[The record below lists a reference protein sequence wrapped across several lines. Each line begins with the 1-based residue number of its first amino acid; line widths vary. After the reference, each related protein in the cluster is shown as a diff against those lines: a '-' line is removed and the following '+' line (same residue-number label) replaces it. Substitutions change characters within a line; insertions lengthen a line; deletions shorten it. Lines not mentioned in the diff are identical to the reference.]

1 MNRSF
6 RLLLVTGL
14 ALLLLAAGCAAKPAG
29 APQVARNE
37 RAAMPAAA
45 PTQAPA
51 ATAAPAMPAEI
62 GSAAASSNLPDE
74 AQRKII
80 LTASLQLVVQETDK
94 TVDRI
99 RSLVSA
105 DGGYVVSANIW
116 RDGETIRGNL
126 QVRVPADKIDP
137 FLADVKK
144 LAVRVEREE
153 TGGQDVT
160 EEYVDLQARLTNL
173 QAAEKELRELMTS
186 VRQKG
191 GKAEDIMAV
200 YNELVNVRGQIE
212 QIQGRMQYIDRLS
225 AMATVNLDLSE
236 QMAAPIGQPGW
247 QPGQTVRQALNAL
260 VQTGKFGVDVLIW
273 VAFYLV
279 PLLIV
284 PVAVIVGVWLL
295 ARRRR
300 LRRKLGG
307 S

>member
-6 RLLLVTGL
+6 RSLLVTGL

-260 VQTGKFGVDVLIW
+260 VQTGKFGIDVLIW

>member
-6 RLLLVTGL
+6 RSLLVTGL

>member
-6 RLLLVTGL
+6 RSLLVTGL

-279 PLLIV
+279 PLLIA